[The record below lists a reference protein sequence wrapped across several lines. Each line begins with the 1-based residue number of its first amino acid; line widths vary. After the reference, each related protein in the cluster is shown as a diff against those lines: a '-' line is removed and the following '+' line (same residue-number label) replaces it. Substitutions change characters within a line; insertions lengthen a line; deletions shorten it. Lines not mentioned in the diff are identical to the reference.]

1 MPQFE
6 RRLYEPSDDM
16 RAFDASEDDLEEEGS
31 RLPLLIVIALVV
43 LASFAGVVW
52 LAYTQGVQR
61 GRESAPRVIAAQ
73 PAEKTAS
80 ANKNPYAGLNI
91 YKPSKPSG
99 EQIDQ
104 DTVPPSPVSV
114 ARKSTAQPP
123 ATKAAAPAVKP
134 AVAPVVPA
142 NKSVAVKPTI
152 AAQHKAVSAPTTA
165 AKPIATATKPVAT
178 AASKVLP
185 AKPTT
190 VAQNKIVPAGKQTA
204 ARSAPGVVPSPPPT
218 PVATTAPRIITPP
231 ARLKPSP
238 KPNAPTTKSSS
249 TESVPATESMPAKV
263 TIKPAPA
270 ITAETKPTPNLSTL
284 TPPAAEKTTTATP
297 GQATQEHFGGFLLQI
312 GSYKSEAEAN
322 ASWQTYK
329 SAHPVVAGYVS
340 DIRRAE
346 LGAKGTWYRLRVGPF
361 ASLTEANTACAKIKA
376 SGGNCF
382 PAKR

>member
-73 PAEKTAS
+73 PAEKTAG

-91 YKPSKPSG
+91 YKPSKPSD
-99 EQIDQ
+99 EQTEQ
-104 DTVPPSPVSV
+104 DTVPPSPTSV
-114 ARKSTAQPP
+114 APKSTAQSP
-123 ATKAAAPAVKP
+123 AMKAATPAGTT

-142 NKSVAVKPTI
+142 NKALAVKPTS
-152 AAQHKAVSAPTTA
+152 AAQNKAASAATST
-165 AKPIATATKPVAT
+165 AKPIGTATKPVAGEV
-178 AASKVLP
+178 SKVLP
-185 AKPTT
+185 AKPTV
-190 VAQNKIVPAGKQTA
+190 VAQNNIVPAAKQSAT
-204 ARSAPGVVPSPPPT
+204 RSAPSVVPSPPPT
-218 PVATTAPRIITPP
+218 PVATAAPRIITPP
-231 ARLKPSP
+231 ATLTPLP
-238 KPNAPTTKSSS
+238 KPTVPATKSAS
-249 TESVPATESMPAKV
+249 TESVPVKLTAK
-263 TIKPAPA
+263 TAPA
-270 ITAETKPTPNLSTL
+270 IAAERKPTPTATTL
-284 TPPAAEKTTTATP
+284 TPPAAEKTTTAASEQTKE
-297 GQATQEHFGGFLLQI
+297 ANAGGFLLQI
-312 GSYKSEAEAN
+312 GSYKSEAEAT

-329 SAHPVVAGYVS
+329 SAHPVVAAYAS
-340 DIRRAE
+340 DIHRAE

-361 ASLTEANTACAKIKA
+361 SSLTEANAACAKIKA